1 MFVMTY
7 VIVIDMAY
15 IIKSEWFHVFLRYLG
30 EKSGLKSFKTKAQL
44 EEVRKKNF
52 FYVCRSCSFSSSAL
66 DPCTSVTPTRW
77 VECILQITVM

>member
-44 EEVRKKNF
+44 EEVRKNVL

-66 DPCTSVTPTRW
+66 GPYTSVTPIRW
-77 VECILQITVM
+77 VECILQITAM

>member
-1 MFVMTY
+1 MRCHTVRTFFVLCMFVMTY

-44 EEVRKKNF
+44 EEVRKNVF
-52 FYVCRSCSFSSSAL
+52 FYDVARVL
-66 DPCTSVTPTRW
+66 SVLAHLIR
-77 VECILQITVM
+77 ILL